1 MKRNFNSKLSQN
13 YHNIPRSFVR
23 EILNVA
29 NQPNMISFAGGLPN
43 PAFFPVEKLE
53 ESAQRVLK
61 QHGKAV
67 LQYAGSK
74 GYLPLRQWIADRYNT
89 KYGLNLSP
97 ENILITNGSQQAID
111 MVSKLFLNPGDGVIL
126 EQPSYLGAIQALSAY
141 SPTFHEVELMHDGP
155 NLEQVEQHMTRTNA
169 KFMYAIPNFQN
180 PSGICY
186 SLEKRQKLAEMLI
199 RHDQF
204 LLEDDPYNE
213 IQFSG
218 EVLPPVYKFAPDRVI
233 WTGSFSKM
241 IAPGLRTGW
250 LVLPDVLV
258 PCIDKVKQSTDLHS
272 NNLTQYML
280 HDFLSHNN
288 IDAHLD
294 VIKTAYRQ
302 QCQHM
307 TALLERELP
316 KGVSA
321 TNPCGGLFLWL
332 TLPEELNS
340 EELVQPSLEK
350 GVIFVPGRS
359 FYTNGRGTQNIRM
372 NFSNASLTQIEKGM
386 KLLGQVMAEQLA
398 QKSFKSV
405 ERNEIQSVSV

>member
-1 MKRNFNSKLSQN
+1 M
-13 YHNIPRSFVR
+13 
-23 EILNVA
+23 
-29 NQPNMISFAGGLPN
+29 
-43 PAFFPVEKLE
+43 
-53 ESAQRVLK
+53 LK

-155 NLEQVEQHMTRTNA
+155 NLEQVEQQMIRTKT

-186 SLEKRQKLAEMLI
+186 SLEKRQKLAELLTN
-199 RHDQF
+199 HDLF

-233 WTGSFSKM
+233 WTGSF
-241 IAPGLRTGW
+241 
-250 LVLPDVLV
+250 
-258 PCIDKVKQSTDLHS
+258 
-272 NNLTQYML
+272 
-280 HDFLSHNN
+280 
-288 IDAHLD
+288 
-294 VIKTAYRQ
+294 
-302 QCQHM
+302 
-307 TALLERELP
+307 P
-316 KGVSA
+316 KGTSA

-332 TLPEELNS
+332 TLPDELNS

-359 FYTNGRGTQNIRM
+359 FYTNGRGAQNIRM
-372 NFSNASLTQIEKGM
+372 NFSNASLSQIEKGM
-386 KLLGQVMAEQLA
+386 KLLGQVMAEVQKLA
-398 QKSFKSV
+398 IV
-405 ERNEIQSVSV
+405 EI